1 MSRIARMTAPFLAAL
16 VPFGAIAADPPAPAA
31 GKHPY
36 YQHALADLHAARWNI
51 ENRAAG
57 ARATAEEQAA
67 VKQIDQ
73 VIIDIKRAAIEDS
86 KALQDRPTGAAQD
99 RHGNLHHAYDLLKQ
113 AHSEIAREEDDPQA
127 RGLRDTA
134 IHHLDE
140 AMQGTQRSIEA
151 VQKAR

>member
-1 MSRIARMTAPFLAAL
+1 MSHFTRLLAPLLAAL
-16 VPFGAIAADPPAPAA
+16 LPLGAIAADAPAPAS
-31 GKHPY
+31 KHPH
-36 YQHALADLHAARWNI
+36 YQQALSDLRTARWNI
-51 ENRAAG
+51 ENRTAG

-73 VIIDIKRAAIEDS
+73 VIVDIKRAAIEDS
-86 KALQDRPTGAAQD
+86 KALQEQPNRAAQD

-140 AMQGTQRSIEA
+140 AMQGTQQAIEA
-151 VQKAR
+151 VQKSR